1 MMFQRCIT
9 VLWPSFLI
17 AGVADV
23 LFFTLYDPS
32 QFLYLEEPVFA
43 SRLAAYGIGF
53 FLFWLMGIGSSAL
66 TCYFQRGADEI
77 NRCPLVPSKRPADCP
92 KREDGCA
99 DCS

>member
-9 VLWPSFLI
+9 IFWPSFLI

-23 LFFTLYDPS
+23 LFFALFDPS
-32 QFLYLEEPVFA
+32 HFLYQEEPVFA
-43 SRLAAYGIGF
+43 SRIAAYTVGF

-77 NRCPLVPSKRPADCP
+77 NRCPLIPAERPADCP
-92 KREDGCA
+92 KREGCA
-99 DCS
+99 DCQ